1 MELGKIF
8 LETVNLSLQNQLKSL
23 SKLHLRYLEIGEHSV
38 LDAQRSKRID
48 QCFRSKRIGNILK
61 FETFTYSM
69 YINHCIDFNTKEIFT
84 KGILCINIYKRC
96 LKIIPN
102 FIKIPLDKVL
112 R

>member
-1 MELGKIF
+1 
-8 LETVNLSLQNQLKSL
+8 
-23 SKLHLRYLEIGEHSV
+23 
-38 LDAQRSKRID
+38 
-48 QCFRSKRIGNILK
+48 
-61 FETFTYSM
+61 M

-84 KGILCINIYKRC
+84 NGLLCINICKRC